1 MVDQYCPE
9 TKKKELVSQIKTEGE
24 KTFLWRGPQDIISFF
39 FFYFVCGGFVVVLFK
54 KFYWSRVD

>member
-24 KTFLWRGPQDIISFF
+24 KTFLWRGPQDILSFF
-39 FFYFVCGGFVVVLFK
+39 FFFCGGFVVVLFK